1 METQTIGENHLQD
14 VISSNQYVVV
24 MYSSLICEVC
34 ASLLPAY
41 TMLSKN
47 ELYTDVLF
55 LQIDSES
62 TPVAK
67 QVVDAYAAPLIVA
80 YKNGE
85 VAEGHAVYSA
95 DGMVKMLDHLLGE
108 SDSSHFDCC
117 SDH

>member
-1 METQTIGENHLQD
+1 MTTQTIDENHLQN
-14 VISSNQYVVV
+14 VISVNQYVVV

-41 TMLSKN
+41 RMLSKN
-47 ELYTDVLF
+47 KLYTDVLF
-55 LQIDSES
+55 LEIDSEN

-67 QVVDAYAAPLIVA
+67 QVVDTYAAPLIVA

-95 DGMVKMLDHLLGE
+95 DGMVKMLDHLLGK
-108 SDSSHFDCC
+108 SDPSHFEFC
-117 SDH
+117 SNH

>member
-1 METQTIGENHLQD
+1 MTTQRIDENHLHD
-14 VISSNQYVVV
+14 AISSHQYVVV

-41 TMLSKN
+41 TMLSKS

-55 LQIDSES
+55 LQIDSED

-67 QVVDAYAAPLIVA
+67 QVVDTYAAPLLVA
-80 YKNGE
+80 YKDGK
-85 VAEGHAVYSA
+85 VAEGHAVYNEQ
-95 DGMVKMLDHLLGE
+95 GMVKMLDHLLGKL
-108 SDSSHFDCC
+108 DSSHFDCC